1 MALWDLKEQENLQ
14 DEVPRKRGLS
24 IRVEK
29 NVNKEVRCAI
39 LKFARWLRKEY
50 SFPYRVIVY
59 VKASERVR
67 TMNGEMVYDTCF
79 RPADKTDTPYIRIS
93 TGDYESL
100 VAERGRDNALAAILC
115 SMASM
120 LTHYYQW
127 VHDMDDLTEEEEEQQ
142 ADQYANLILTAYAQ
156 TCDHP

>member
-14 DEVPRKRGLS
+14 DAAPRKRGLS

-39 LKFARWLRKEY
+39 LKFAWWLRKEY

-67 TMNGEMVYDTCF
+67 AMNGEMVYDTCF

-115 SMASM
+115 SMTSM

-127 VHDMDDLTEEEEEQQ
+127 VHNMDDLTEEEEEQQ

>member
-1 MALWDLKEQENLQ
+1 
-14 DEVPRKRGLS
+14 
-24 IRVEK
+24 
-29 NVNKEVRCAI
+29 
-39 LKFARWLRKEY
+39 
-50 SFPYRVIVY
+50 
-59 VKASERVR
+59 
-67 TMNGEMVYDTCF
+67 MNGEMVYDTCF

>member
-14 DEVPRKRGLS
+14 DAAPRKRGLS

-50 SFPYRVIVY
+50 SFPYRVI
-59 VKASERVR
+59 
-67 TMNGEMVYDTCF
+67 VYDTCF

>member
-14 DEVPRKRGLS
+14 DAAPRKRGLS

-67 TMNGEMVYDTCF
+67 AMNGEMVYDTCF
-79 RPADKTDTPYIRIS
+79 RPTDKTDTPYIRIS

-120 LTHYYQW
+120 LTHY
-127 VHDMDDLTEEEEEQQ
+127 
-142 ADQYANLILTAYAQ
+142 
-156 TCDHP
+156 

>member
-1 MALWDLKEQENLQ
+1 MRHFKICKVASKRVF
-14 DEVPRKRGLS
+14 VPVSGDCLRES
-24 IRVEK
+24 IGT
-29 NVNKEVRCAI
+29 
-39 LKFARWLRKEY
+39 
-50 SFPYRVIVY
+50 SPG
-59 VKASERVR
+59 
-67 TMNGEMVYDTCF
+67 MNGEMVYDTCF

>member
-1 MALWDLKEQENLQ
+1 MVLWDLKEQENLQ
-14 DEVPRKRGLS
+14 DAAPRKRGLS

-67 TMNGEMVYDTCF
+67 AMNGEKWFTIPVFGRQIKQIRHIFAF
-79 RPADKTDTPYIRIS
+79 RLAIMKVL
-93 TGDYESL
+93 SL
-100 VAERGRDNALAAILC
+100 SVGET
-115 SMASM
+115 
-120 LTHYYQW
+120 TH
-127 VHDMDDLTEEEEEQQ
+127 
-142 ADQYANLILTAYAQ
+142 
-156 TCDHP
+156 